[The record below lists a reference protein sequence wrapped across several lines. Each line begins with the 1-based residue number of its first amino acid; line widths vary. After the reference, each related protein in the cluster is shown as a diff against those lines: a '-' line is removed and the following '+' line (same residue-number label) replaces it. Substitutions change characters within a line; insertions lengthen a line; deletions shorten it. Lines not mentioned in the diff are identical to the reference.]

1 MYRKSKTLQWRNRE
15 IYADYIAH
23 FRNGLP
29 IMEIYS
35 IIGYHYDLSEESIRK
50 IVAQEAKG

>member
-15 IYADYIAH
+15 IYAEYCAH
-23 FRNGLP
+23 LRSGIP

-35 IIGYHYDLSEESIRK
+35 IIGYRYDLSEESIRK
-50 IVAQEAKG
+50 IVAQEAKR

>member
-15 IYADYIAH
+15 IYAEYCVHLRSGI
-23 FRNGLP
+23 P

-50 IVAQEAKG
+50 IVAQEAKR